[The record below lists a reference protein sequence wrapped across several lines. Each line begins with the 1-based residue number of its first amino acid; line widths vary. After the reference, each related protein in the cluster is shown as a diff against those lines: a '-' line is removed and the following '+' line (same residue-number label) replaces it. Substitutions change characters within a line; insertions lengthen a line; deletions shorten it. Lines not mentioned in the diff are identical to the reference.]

1 MGPLRGDRHPSLAI
15 LGALIGVGEAVAAG
29 RQKESPPVLRD
40 ASYRNLLIGRTVS
53 LIGDGIAPVAIA
65 IAVLDLTG
73 SAADLGIVLGV
84 RSVLLVGLLLAGGVV
99 ADRVS
104 PRRSM
109 IQSDLVR
116 FVAMGLIAVLLIS
129 GQAEIWELAVLYGVH
144 GVATALFNPASAALP
159 PLILNNWQLQPGNAM
174 LGLAK
179 AGGQVVGPA
188 IAGVLLALASAGWA
202 FAVDSATFLI
212 SAAFLWRVAAR
223 PYQREAVASFVA
235 ELREGWTEFSSRTW
249 VWAGVTAASVVNAL
263 FFPAFQV
270 LGPLVAKGELGGA
283 GAWAVIAAA
292 FGAGGFVGGV
302 VSIRLR
308 PRFPL
313 LVSETVI
320 LLLSTPLFL
329 LGPPAGAAVIATG
342 ALIAGAGLTAAD
354 TYWDTTFQQHI
365 PQTAMARVS
374 AYDWFGSMV
383 LQPIGFAIVGPLAV
397 ALGTDG
403 TLVAAAALMTA
414 IQLSLL
420 AVPSVRRLE
429 AQYD

>member
-1 MGPLRGDRHPSLAI
+1 MA
-15 LGALIGVGEAVAAG
+15 GE
-29 RQKESPPVLRD
+29 QKESPRVLRD

-53 LIGDGIAPVAIA
+53 LVGDGIAPVAMA

-84 RSVLLVGLLLAGGVV
+84 RSVLLVALLLAGGVV

-116 FVAMGLIAVLLIS
+116 FGAMGLIAFLLIS
-129 GQAEIWELAVLYGVH
+129 GQAEVWELAALYGVH

-159 PLILNNWQLQPGNAM
+159 PLVLNSWQLQPGNAM

-188 IAGVLLALASAGWA
+188 IAGVLLVLAGPGWA
-202 FAVDSATFLI
+202 LAVDSATFLI
-212 SAAFLWRVAAR
+212 SAAFLYRVVTR
-223 PYQREAVASFVA
+223 PYRRESSDSFVV
-235 ELREGWTEFSSRTW
+235 ELRDGWTEFRSRTW
-249 VWAGVTAASVVNAL
+249 VWAGVSAASIVNAL

-270 LGPLVAKGELGGA
+270 LGPVVAKADLGGA

-292 FGAGGFVGGV
+292 FGVGGFVGGV

-308 PRFPL
+308 PRHPL
-313 LVSETVI
+313 LVSETAI
-320 LLLSTPLFL
+320 LPLAIPLLL
-329 LGPPAGAAVIATG
+329 LGPPVGTAAVAVG
-342 ALIAGAGLTAAD
+342 ALVAGAGLTAAD
-354 TYWDTTFQQHI
+354 TYWDTTFQQHVS
-365 PQTAMARVS
+365 QAAMARVS

-383 LQPIGFAIVGPLAV
+383 LQPIGFAIVGPMAI
-397 ALGTDG
+397 ALGTG
-403 TLVAAAALMTA
+403 ETLVTAAVILVV

-420 AVPSVRRLE
+420 LVPSIRRLE
-429 AQYD
+429 ARYE